1 MLLQRLATG
10 ATGVNKRDTGEGLL
24 GAARHSYAH
33 AQYIH
38 YASVYEF
45 RRGFCT
51 LVLSLAS
58 VRIVSVK
65 LVP

>member
-38 YASVYEF
+38 NAIVY
-45 RRGFCT
+45 
-51 LVLSLAS
+51 VH
-58 VRIVSVK
+58 
-65 LVP
+65 

>member
-33 AQYIH
+33 DQYIH
-38 YASVYEF
+38 KASIAAVDEF
-45 RRGFCT
+45 RRG
-51 LVLSLAS
+51 VLHFSAFIC
-58 VRIVSVK
+58 R
-65 LVP
+65 

>member
-24 GAARHSYAH
+24 GLLGAARHSYAH

-38 YASVYEF
+38 NASV
-45 RRGFCT
+45 C
-51 LVLSLAS
+51 A
-58 VRIVSVK
+58 
-65 LVP
+65 